1 MEPTDAWVPTIS
13 SRNEFAS
20 AVLWAA
26 QQAQQSKARQ
36 LWWVDTD
43 FADWPLS
50 DPALLTVLTRW
61 LRQPMRRLVLLAA
74 SYEQMPRRHARFV
87 AWRRDW
93 VHAIEP
99 FVPPPEMAAGLP
111 CVWVDD
117 GALSIQVIERLH
129 WRARCVVDNRV
140 AGRWREHIG
149 VVLQRS
155 EPGFPANQL
164 GL

>member
-1 MEPTDAWVPTIS
+1 MEPTDAPVPSIT
-13 SRNEFAS
+13 SRGEFAA
-20 AVLWAA
+20 AVRWAA
-26 QQAQQSKARQ
+26 QQAQQRSARQ

-50 DPALLTVLTRW
+50 DPALLADLTRW

-87 AWRRDW
+87 AWRRGW
-93 VHAIEP
+93 VHAVEA
-99 FVPPPEMAAGLP
+99 FVPPAELAASLP

-117 GALSIQVIERLH
+117 GALSLQVIERMR
-129 WRARCVVDNRV
+129 WRGRCGVDAR
-140 AGRWREHIG
+140 AASRWREEIA

-155 EPGFPANQL
+155 EPDFSANQL